1 MGFKLTTLVVLGTD
15 WTGSFKSK
23 NHMITTMTTT
33 VQYIILSHEN
43 KKKKKKTP
51 KNTNKNFKY
60 KLMKEFPII
69 WIVKMFIH
77 KQVFKIILTDA

>member
-23 NHMITTMTTT
+23 NHTITTMTTL
-33 VQYIILSHEN
+33 VQNIILSHEN
-43 KKKKKKTP
+43 KY
-51 KNTNKNFKY
+51 FKY

-77 KQVFKIILTDA
+77 KQVFKII